1 MGAKMGVR
9 SGGPNITTV
18 RPTLAQEIIFLHCR
32 VGDMSIHCRWG
43 DMRMRCGFVSG
54 RLILYLGGDFRASR
68 DAGHLAH
75 RHGHQAQP

>member
-1 MGAKMGVR
+1 
-9 SGGPNITTV
+9 
-18 RPTLAQEIIFLHCR
+18 
-32 VGDMSIHCRWG
+32 MSIHCRWG